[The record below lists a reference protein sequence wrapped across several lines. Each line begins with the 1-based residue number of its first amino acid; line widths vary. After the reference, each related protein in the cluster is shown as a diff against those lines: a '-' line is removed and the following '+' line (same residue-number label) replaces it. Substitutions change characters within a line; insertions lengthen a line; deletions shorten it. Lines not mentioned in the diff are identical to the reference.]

1 LAKGGSGDLLAG
13 MIGALL
19 AQGLAPHQAAAVGV
33 FLHGMAADR
42 TAKRLSRTAMLP
54 SDVLEDLAGIFL
66 EQGR

>member
-1 LAKGGSGDLLAG
+1 
-13 MIGALL
+13 
-19 AQGLAPHQAAAVGV
+19 
-33 FLHGMAADR
+33 MAADR